1 MVKPIF
7 ITILNKR
14 IDEQTYNDIAKD
26 LEDKFKDYHI
36 LLTYDKAQKETFSFK
51 VFYEKDFNKVKFEE
65 LKRIVKK
72 QFKKQTTNY

>member
-7 ITILNKR
+7 ITIVNQ
-14 IDEQTYNDIAKD
+14 IMSEQTYNNRAKG

-36 LLTYDKAQKETFSFK
+36 LLMYDEDQKETFNFK